1 MPIIESTVARQN
13 ESSQIQHTFNNLI
26 DKLYEDLFFMIRDNQ
41 IPQTETFL
49 NLCKIVQAFRD
60 ESRHL
65 RRTHHVDFVRMYIQS
80 TTTEPLVQAGTLE
93 SYHEFNKIIDNLYEE
108 LFFMIRDNH
117 VPHTESFLNLCKQVQ
132 MYRSVSR
139 HLHKTHHVDFVKE
152 YIQTV
157 YTE

>member
-1 MPIIESTVARQN
+1 MTIIESTVARQN
-13 ESSQIQHTFNNLI
+13 ESSQTQHTFNNLI
-26 DKLYEDLFFMIRDNQ
+26 DNLYEELFFIIKDNN

-65 RRTHHVDFVRMYIQS
+65 RRTHRVDFVREYIQS
-80 TTTEPLVQAGTLE
+80 MATEPLVQNGPLE
-93 SYHEFNKIIDNLYEE
+93 SYHEYNNIIDKLYEE
-108 LFFMIRDNH
+108 LFFMIRDNCI
-117 VPHTESFLNLCKQVQ
+117 PHTETFLNLCKQVQ

-157 YTE
+157 HTE